1 MAYDQTTGLL
11 LTETAAF
18 GSSPSVVTT
27 YSYDDLGN
35 QESVSV
41 SSGTKTRTGE
51 NIWEQGKGRF
61 ITGKVNALGDTVSYS
76 YDKTGSV
83 ISATGITGLV
93 TSYTYDGMGNIETTT
108 LPGDRV
114 IQSSLVWS
122 QNSTGK
128 GDLYYLKT
136 ESAGKPTT
144 LARSGWYDIVRL

>member
-51 NIWEQGKGRF
+51 NIWEPVKGRF
-61 ITGKVNALGDTVSYS
+61 MTGKVNALGDTVSYLS
-76 YDKTGSV
+76 DKTGSV
-83 ISATGITGLV
+83 ISATGITGIV